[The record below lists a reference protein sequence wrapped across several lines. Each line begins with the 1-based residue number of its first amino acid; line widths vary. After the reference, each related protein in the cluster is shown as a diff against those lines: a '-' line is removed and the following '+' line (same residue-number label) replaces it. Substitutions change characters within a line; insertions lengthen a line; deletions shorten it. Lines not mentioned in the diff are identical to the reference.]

1 MGFGH
6 PARPRGAGLSP
17 LHREGSQSSE
27 GKPVTQLTWPEIS
40 DGPGL
45 STPSPSS
52 HLTAG
57 AGEAAAWGMGGP
69 GSSRFCRFAGKN
81 AGRAQPT
88 WANLIPEPRP
98 SRVDGAA
105 RHAGPMSP
113 AMARHDGWGDV
124 PAGILAHLPGSRV
137 TSGEPLKP
145 SGPRFPSQL
154 TGERHVGA
162 KVTGEAKVSA

>member
-1 MGFGH
+1 MGH
-6 PARPRGAGLSP
+6 
-17 LHREGSQSSE
+17 
-27 GKPVTQLTWPEIS
+27 
-40 DGPGL
+40 
-45 STPSPSS
+45 
-52 HLTAG
+52 
-57 AGEAAAWGMGGP
+57 
-69 GSSRFCRFAGKN
+69 
-81 AGRAQPT
+81 
-88 WANLIPEPRP
+88 LIPEPRP

-113 AMARHDGWGDV
+113 AMARRDGWGD
-124 PAGILAHLPGSRV
+124 ILAHLPGSRV